1 MKLEHQFT
9 MRGNIDPPIMVGPG
23 PVGMRAIFPVTGGHA
38 EGERIS
44 GKVLPLGA
52 DWGRMTPE
60 GDWVYLDVRVAIETG
75 DGAFI
80 HLEYLGHL
88 EITPAVGAALA
99 GEGETNF
106 GDQYFVTQPRLE
118 TGDERYAWV
127 NKKAFVGEGRGGP
140 GFVEYRVYSV
150 END

>member
-9 MRGNIDPPIMVGPG
+9 MRGEIDPPIMVGPG
-23 PVGMRAIFPVTGGHA
+23 PKGVRAIFKVTGGTA
-38 EGERIS
+38 EGERIN

-52 DWGRMTPE
+52 DWGRITPE
-60 GDWVYLDVRVAIETG
+60 GDWVFLDVRIAIETD

-80 HLEYLGHL
+80 HLEYEGHL
-88 EITPAVGAALA
+88 EMNEGVAAALA
-99 GEGETNF
+99 GGEETQF
-106 GDQYFVTQPRLE
+106 GEQYFVTQPRLE
-118 TGDERYAWV
+118 TGDERYGWV
-127 NKKAFVGEGRGGP
+127 NRKAFVGEGRGGA